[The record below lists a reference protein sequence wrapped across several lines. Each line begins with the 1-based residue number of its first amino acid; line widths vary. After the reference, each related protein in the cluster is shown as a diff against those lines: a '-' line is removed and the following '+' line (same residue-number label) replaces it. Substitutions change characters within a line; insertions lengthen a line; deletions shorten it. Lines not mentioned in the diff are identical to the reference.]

1 MRGKRLFALC
11 GTICLALILVTL
23 PLATACEEEETTTPT
38 TPTQPTT
45 PPTGPQYGGT
55 LKIICRY
62 ELTSMGWVSDQIAPE
77 DYYQRVPAIET
88 LVRWDEDLGVA
99 VPFLAESVVE
109 DPEALTI
116 TFYLR
121 EGVKFHDGTVFDAD
135 ACIWNFEQL
144 WESANLGASWFF
156 ASEIEK
162 VDDYTVRVH
171 FAQWDRTFLVNM
183 CYDSGMISPT
193 AYEQNGLDWVR
204 DNAVGTG
211 PFKQVSFQRDVGKV
225 FERFDDYWQEGKPYL
240 DRIEINIIADPT
252 VQVASF
258 LSGDND
264 IITYLDPT
272 DAKNLEDEPGV
283 VITQG
288 NIMGDTFS
296 LVGDSAY
303 PDSPFAD
310 LRVRQ
315 AVSYAINREEI
326 ADFIYH
332 GYAVPTC
339 QMVGPANWAYSPD
352 VVGYPYDPD
361 KARALLAEAAADGV
375 FTPNAQ
381 GGFDT
386 TIWCRPEQATRDM
399 YTAVQGHLA
408 DVGIIA
414 DLQVINP
421 GKYGE
426 MYYATGW
433 SDGMFGA
440 DMMIG
445 WGIGV
450 HAGYFLAGWSPLGMP
465 QSITHPEEVDE
476 GIGLVTSA
484 PDFET
489 EKAQSWNLE
498 YLLID
503 KYCLYTPII
512 AFYSIAAKTD
522 NVHDEQTSTVG
533 ASGIVWTF
541 ADAWLEE

>member
-23 PLATACEEEETTTPT
+23 PLATACEEEVA
-38 TPTQPTT
+38 
-45 PPTGPQYGGT
+45 PPGEEEEEEIPPSGPQYGGT
-55 LKIICRY
+55 LRIICGA
-62 ELTSMGWVSDQIAPE
+62 ELTSIGWPSDQIAPE

-88 LVRWDEDLGVA
+88 LVRFDEDLGVP

-116 TFYLR
+116 TFHLR
-121 EGVKFHDGTVFDAD
+121 QGVKFHDGTELDAD

-144 WESANLGASWFF
+144 WASANLSASWIW
-156 ASEIEK
+156 ASDIEK
-162 VDDYTVRVH
+162 VDDYTVRVN
-171 FAQWDRTFLVNM
+171 FVEWDNTYLVNM
-183 CYDSGMISPT
+183 CYDSAMISP
-193 AYEQNGLDWVR
+193 AAFEEHGLDWVR

-211 PFKQVSFQRDVGKV
+211 PFKQVSFQRDVQKV

-240 DRIEINIIADPT
+240 DKIEINIIADPT

-264 IITYLDPT
+264 MITYLNPT
-272 DAKNLEDEPGV
+272 DAKNLEDQPGV
-283 VITQG
+283 VLTQG

-296 LVGDSAY
+296 LVGDSAH

-315 AVSYAINREEI
+315 AVSYAVNREAI
-326 ADFIYH
+326 AEFIYY
-332 GYAVPTC
+332 GYAAPTC
-339 QMVGPANWAYSPD
+339 QMVGPACWAYSPD

-361 KARALLAEAAADGV
+361 KAIALLAEAAADGV

-386 TIWCRPEQATRDM
+386 TLWCRSDKVTRDM
-399 YTAVQGHLA
+399 YTAVQGYLA

-414 DLQVINP
+414 DLQAINP
-421 GKYGE
+421 GQYGE
-426 MYYATGW
+426 MYFATGW
-433 SDGMFGA
+433 SDGLFGA
-440 DMMIG
+440 DMLIG

-450 HAGYFLAGWSPLGMP
+450 HANYFFSVYSPLGMP

-476 GIGLVTSA
+476 GIWLATNAS
-484 PDFET
+484 DFET
-489 EKAQSWNLE
+489 TKAQSWNLE

-503 KYCLYTPII
+503 KYCVYTPIL
-512 AFYSIAAKTD
+512 AAYSIAAKTD
-522 NVHDEQTSTVG
+522 KVHGDQSSVVG
-533 ASGIVWTF
+533 ASGFPWTF